1 MTNKTAA
8 GAFVLMGLFAAGCEN
23 PTNKTADSKPEKLLS
38 DGNKVESLRHGT
50 GQISR
55 KRTCDFTNPDTSV
68 CGIKIR
74 DAASAA
80 AIIGN
85 SPADSL
91 GQYHFY
97 SKLEAETLTLVQHPG
112 DAKNQ
117 ISIFKV
123 AYSDKASYS
132 YRQLPL
138 HAFSTEKGIRL
149 GMSKK
154 QLLEKLGTCY
164 NPLDSTR
171 NSMVLSYRIEA
182 PKDSKTRLLATN
194 SMPIYYASYKL
205 NNDKVVALEF
215 GFEYP

>member
-1 MTNKTAA
+1 MMNKTTASV
-8 GAFVLMGLFAAGCEN
+8 FVLMILLAAGCES
-23 PTNKTADSKPEKLLS
+23 PTAQRAGRKQEQPMSNGDKAAKPP
-38 DGNKVESLRHGT
+38 
-50 GQISR
+50 GQINQTPQS
-55 KRTCDFTNPDTSV
+55 RTCRFTVPDTSI

-74 DAASAA
+74 NAKSAA

-85 SPADSL
+85 SPVDGL

-97 SKLEAETLTLVQHPG
+97 SKHEAETLTLVQHPG

-123 AYSDKASYS
+123 AYSDKASYN
-132 YRQLPL
+132 YPQLPL
-138 HAFSTEKGIRL
+138 NTFSTEKGIKL

-164 NPLDSTR
+164 TALDSTT
-171 NSMVLSYRIEA
+171 NYIELFYKIEK
-182 PKDSKTRLLATN
+182 PNDSKTKLLVTN
-194 SMPIYYASYKL
+194 DMPLYYASYKL
-205 NNDKVVALEF
+205 YNDKIAKLEF

>member
-1 MTNKTAA
+1 MINKTAA
-8 GAFVLMGLFAAGCEN
+8 GALVLMGLIAASCEN
-23 PTNKTADSKPEKLLS
+23 PTGKTADSKPEKLLS
-38 DGNKVESLRHGT
+38 DGNKVESPRDGT

-55 KRTCDFTNPDTSV
+55 KRACDFTNPDTSV

-74 DAASAA
+74 NAASAA
-80 AIIGN
+80 ALIGN
-85 SPADSL
+85 SLADSL

-123 AYSDKASYS
+123 AYSDKASYG

-138 HAFSTEKGIRL
+138 STFITEKGIKL

-164 NPLDSTR
+164 IPLDSTH
-171 NSMVLSYRIEA
+171 NSMELSYRIES
-182 PKDSKTRLLATN
+182 PKDSKTGLLATN
-194 SMPIYYASYKL
+194 SMPVYYASYKL
-205 NNDKVVALEF
+205 YNDKIVALEF